1 MFLPEASCEGRPYQ
15 ISVPS
20 IARHPVVHR
29 SIVWAGTS
37 VVNRP
42 MLSFQDRRHKAAP
55 CDKMLV
61 FILLAVRAQQA
72 LLMPQHQD
80 GFDHV
85 RADSASRSSLQY
97 RSQELRFCVSG
108 TQSERGQYVG
118 CAMPYPLSCNSSLQL
133 PLPTHGASFTLK
145 FSSLFAG
152 AFGEGPPD
160 RCSRQFCHV
169 SFSLVMIHQCSDGEL
184 QPGFS
189 VLVQR

>member
-1 MFLPEASCEGRPYQ
+1 MKADPINQ

-42 MLSFQDRRHKAAP
+42 MQSFQDRRHKAAP
-55 CDKMLV
+55 CDKMLF

-97 RSQELRFCVSG
+97 RGQELRFCASG

-118 CAMPYPLSCNSSLQL
+118 LCHAIPTFLQFISATPFANTWPPSLSNFRVCLQAPLEKGHR
-133 PLPTHGASFTLK
+133 T
-145 FSSLFAG
+145 
-152 AFGEGPPD
+152 D
-160 RCSRQFCHV
+160 VVV
-169 SFSLVMIHQCSDGEL
+169 SFVMFRSLLS
-184 QPGFS
+184 
-189 VLVQR
+189 